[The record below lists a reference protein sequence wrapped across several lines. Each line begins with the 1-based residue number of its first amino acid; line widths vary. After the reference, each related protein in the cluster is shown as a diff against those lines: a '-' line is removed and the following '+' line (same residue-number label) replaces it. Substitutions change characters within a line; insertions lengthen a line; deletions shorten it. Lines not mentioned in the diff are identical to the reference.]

1 MIEIVTQLDQGIT
14 PYYLQL
20 VCNIFELNLTK
31 NNKKKKRKK
40 SREGIWIKFI
50 FENHLVVNWK
60 IKKKKKKNLQN

>member
-31 NNKKKKRKK
+31 NNKKKKK
-40 SREGIWIKFI
+40 E
-50 FENHLVVNWK
+50 
-60 IKKKKKKNLQN
+60 KNPEKEYG